1 MRPGRPTA
9 VASNPVSAPMTF
21 AGAGLD
27 RAVAERR
34 RPEWVEARREE
45 PGARALLLSERGVW
59 MEDGRL
65 LLVRPGDG
73 AVFLGVSG
81 DVPVFATDVGA
92 DEPARGAPAGLREA
106 ATELPAAEAGLVAYA
121 ASLLSWHRRHRFCA
135 NCGHPTEPRDAGHER
150 ECPACGAHHFP
161 RTDPVVIVRVTDG
174 TRLLL
179 GRKAEWPERRYSI
192 LAGYVEPGEALEDA
206 VRREIQ
212 EEAGVEVLSTSY
224 VASQPW
230 PFPSSLMLGF
240 HATATPED
248 PRPHDLELADVR
260 WFEPGEVEEAAAG
273 RGAAFLPPPF
283 TIARRLI
290 DGWLAVVQAPGRSG

>member
-1 MRPGRPTA
+1 
-9 VASNPVSAPMTF
+9 MTF

-27 RAVAERR
+27 RAAGERG

-65 LLVRPGDG
+65 LLVRPDDG
-73 AVFLGVSG
+73 AVFLGLAAG
-81 DVPVFATDVGA
+81 VPVFANHLGEE
-92 DEPARGAPAGLREA
+92 EPVRGTPAGLREA
-106 ATELPAAEAGLVAYA
+106 ATELPADEAALAAYA
-121 ASLLSWHRRHRFCA
+121 ASLLGWHRRHGFCA
-135 NCGHPTEPRDAGHER
+135 NCGQTTEPRDAGHER
-150 ECPACGAHHFP
+150 YCPACGTHHFP

-179 GRKAEWPERRYSI
+179 GRKADWPERRYSV

-206 VRREIQ
+206 VRREIS

-224 VASQPW
+224 LASQPW
-230 PFPSSLMLGF
+230 PFPSSLMVGF
-240 HATATPED
+240 HAHAAGGE
-248 PRPHDLELADVR
+248 PRPNDVELADVR
-260 WFEPGEVEEAAAG
+260 WFGPAEVEAAAAG
-273 RGAAFLPPPF
+273 SGEVFLPPPF

-290 DGWLAVVQAPGRSG
+290 DGWLATAAQASGRPG